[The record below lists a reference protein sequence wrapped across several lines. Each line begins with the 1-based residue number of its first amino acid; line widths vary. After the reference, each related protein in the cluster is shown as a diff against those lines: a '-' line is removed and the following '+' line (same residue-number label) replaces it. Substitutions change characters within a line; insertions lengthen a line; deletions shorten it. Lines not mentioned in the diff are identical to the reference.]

1 VSLPLGDYANKS
13 GVITISFSFSTSNGY
28 SYGNGVI
35 SNVKVTNVLVPSV
48 PAVVWDTETIVALGT
63 PEILSVSAVSEGFY
77 GECWTNTTTFSVV
90 CSETVEALEARPSHL
105 SLVSDNDVSVSKVDN
120 GVFKVC
126 VTPSGINE
134 SNFRSRMILT
144 LVGTDSNGTKC
155 YKDLS
160 LRFSQVEPKPTE
172 VHVAATTS
180 SGDDFSVEVPY
191 SWIESFGLAAPN
203 SDAAAHE
210 AALASTA
217 DADSDG
223 LPNWAE
229 YVCGTSP
236 TDPTEKLVA
245 FITMVN
251 GEPVVTY
258 SPGDSQIAAGFKA
271 VIKGTT
277 DLSAALSA
285 WEVVTE
291 TRTSTCR
298 FFRVEIVP
306 EN

>member
-1 VSLPLGDYANKS
+1 
-13 GVITISFSFSTSNGY
+13 
-28 SYGNGVI
+28 
-35 SNVKVTNVLVPSV
+35 
-48 PAVVWDTETIVALGT
+48 
-63 PEILSVSAVSEGFY
+63 
-77 GECWTNTTTFSVV
+77 
-90 CSETVEALEARPSHL
+90 
-105 SLVSDNDVSVSKVDN
+105 
-120 GVFKVC
+120 
-126 VTPSGINE
+126 
-134 SNFRSRMILT
+134 MILT

-172 VHVAATTS
+172 VHVEATTS
-180 SGDDFSVEVPY
+180 SGDEFSVEIPY
-191 SWIESFGLAAPN
+191 AWIEDNGLAPSG
-203 SDAAAHE
+203 SDAAAYE
-210 AALASTA
+210 AAVSANA

-236 TDPTEKLVA
+236 TDPAEKLVA

-258 SPGDSQIAAGFKA
+258 SPGDSQIADGFKA

-277 DLSAALSA
+277 ELSAALST

>member
-1 VSLPLGDYANKS
+1 L
-13 GVITISFSFSTSNGY
+13 TISQPQIKD
-28 SYGNGVI
+28 VR
-35 SNVKVTNVLVPSV
+35 VPSGPEITWEPQQV
-48 PAVVWDTETIVALGT
+48 PALGT
-63 PEILSVSAVSEGFY
+63 PEIRSVFSVAEGFY
-77 GECWTNTTTFSVV
+77 GECWTNTTTFRVKCSSSVDRLDAY
-90 CSETVEALEARPSHL
+90 SSHL
-105 SLVSDNDVSVSKVDN
+105 SLVSDNDVAISKVGN
-120 GVFKVC
+120 GTFKVC

-144 LVGTDSNGTKC
+144 LVATDANGTKC

-160 LRFSQVEPKPTE
+160 LRFSQVEPRPTE
-172 VHVAATTS
+172 VLVTATTS
-180 SGDDFSVEVPY
+180 DGSSYDVAVPY
-191 SWIESFGLAAPN
+191 AWIEQHGLVP
-203 SDAAAHE
+203 SGGAAAAYE
-210 AALASTA
+210 AAVSATA

-229 YVCGTSP
+229 FVCGTSP
-236 TDPTEKLVA
+236 TDPSEKVTVSIA
-245 FITMVN
+245 MVD

-258 SPGDSQIAAGFKA
+258 TPDDSQIAAGFKA

-277 DLSAALSA
+277 DLATALSA

-306 EN
+306 DN

>member
-1 VSLPLGDYANKS
+1 
-13 GVITISFSFSTSNGY
+13 
-28 SYGNGVI
+28 
-35 SNVKVTNVLVPSV
+35 
-48 PAVVWDTETIVALGT
+48 
-63 PEILSVSAVSEGFY
+63 
-77 GECWTNTTTFSVV
+77 
-90 CSETVEALEARPSHL
+90 
-105 SLVSDNDVSVSKVDN
+105 
-120 GVFKVC
+120 
-126 VTPSGINE
+126 
-134 SNFRSRMILT
+134 MILT

-172 VHVAATTS
+172 VHVEATTS
-180 SGDDFSVEVPY
+180 SGAAFSVDIPY
-191 SWIESFGLAAPN
+191 SWLEEKGLVASG
-203 SDAAAHE
+203 SDAAAYE
-210 AALASTA
+210 SVVSANA

-229 YVCGTSP
+229 YICGTSP
-236 TDPTEKLVA
+236 TNPAEKLVA
-245 FITMVN
+245 FIMMVD

-277 DLSAALSA
+277 DLTAALST
-285 WEVVTE
+285 WDVVTE

-306 EN
+306 ED

>member
-1 VSLPLGDYANKS
+1 M
-13 GVITISFSFSTSNGY
+13 I
-28 SYGNGVI
+28 
-35 SNVKVTNVLVPSV
+35 TNVVDVHNERRTTLVPQV
-48 PAVVWDTETIVALGT
+48 RLELGT

-90 CSETVEALEARPSHL
+90 CSETVETLEARPSHL
-105 SLVSDNDVSVSKVDN
+105 SLVGDNGVSVSKVGN
-120 GVFKVC
+120 GAFKVC

-134 SNFRSRMILT
+134 SNFRSRMIFT
-144 LVGTDSNGTKC
+144 LVATDANGTKV

-160 LRFSQVEPKPTE
+160 MRFSQVEPKPTK
-172 VHVAATTS
+172 VHVEATTS
-180 SGDDFSVEVPY
+180 SGVAFSVDIPY
-191 SWIESFGLAAPN
+191 SWLEDNGLVASG
-203 SDAAAHE
+203 SDAATYE
-210 AALASTA
+210 SALASTA

-229 YVCGTSP
+229 YVCGT
-236 TDPTEKLVA
+236 DPSDPDDKLTA
-245 FITMVN
+245 SITRVD
-251 GEPVVTY
+251 GQPVVTY
-258 SPGDSQIAAGFKA
+258 SPDDSRIISGFKA
-271 VIKGTT
+271 VIKGAT
-277 DLSAALSA
+277 DLSAALST